1 MKRKIINILAVLA
14 IVAGL
19 AIGAVATWWVVWLV
33 AFPAV
38 YLGILALIKF
48 NTNYIETL

>member
-1 MKRKIINILAVLA
+1 MKRKIINALAVLA

-19 AIGAVATWWVVWLV
+19 AIGAIATWWIVWLI

-38 YLGILALIKF
+38 FLGILALIKS
-48 NTNYIETL
+48 NTNWIDEA